1 MGSKGGIVLVGHLP
15 VHFDSLIRSVG
26 LHSSLSVVR
35 WRPIRFSVIGS
46 FLSILC
52 LFFRVLLAIV
62 CCAGKAVLAQYA
74 FPDGFVSV
82 LASSLLKRHCF
93 IQVVGSD
100 IRQLSKG
107 LRLSLISWS
116 LRNATGVICVSKDL
130 KQRSTRLGAK
140 LTQVIPTPV
149 DASVFFRGY
158 KPDRQQR
165 LVTVANLVP
174 LKGIDILI
182 KALHEGPRVE
192 LMVIGDGP
200 ERKRLEELSS
210 ELKLKEFVTF
220 TGFISQEKLSEY
232 LHSSSIFVL
241 PSLSEGVPR
250 SILEAMASGMF
261 IIATEV
267 GGIPDVIAD
276 GKNGFLVPPN
286 DVDALSNAIRLALAD
301 TRKLN
306 AIGETNRIEAQRY
319 DVGVI
324 GREILDFIRSTIDSK

>member
-1 MGSKGGIVLVGHLP
+1 
-15 VHFDSLIRSVG
+15 
-26 LHSSLSVVR
+26 
-35 WRPIRFSVIGS
+35 
-46 FLSILC
+46 
-52 LFFRVLLAIV
+52 
-62 CCAGKAVLAQYA
+62 
-74 FPDGFVSV
+74 
-82 LASSLLKRHCF
+82 
-93 IQVVGSD
+93 
-100 IRQLSKG
+100 
-107 LRLSLISWS
+107 
-116 LRNATGVICVSKDL
+116 
-130 KQRSTRLGAK
+130 
-140 LTQVIPTPV
+140 VIPTPV